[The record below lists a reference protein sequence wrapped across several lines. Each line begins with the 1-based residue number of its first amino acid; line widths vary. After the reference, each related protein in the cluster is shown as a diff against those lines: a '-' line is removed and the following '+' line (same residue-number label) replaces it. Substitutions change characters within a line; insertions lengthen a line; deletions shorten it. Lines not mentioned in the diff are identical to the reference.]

1 MHRKIRQIQN
11 LDFLVLETNPIAIK
25 ENAKG

>member
-11 LDFLVLETNPIAIK
+11 LDLLVLETNPIAIK